1 VRLMIVFLALSML
14 LIAGCS
20 DGSKGKEDVFPPS
33 MTAFV
38 HVNGT
43 DYPMEEGNY
52 EWSRK
57 KGFETEV
64 VQTDHASPSQMAEN
78 IDPILLTSD
87 QKVEIKIEDNPDISV
102 YLWND
107 QGREKSIDIETEA
120 NQITIPSGKGKYIY
134 EVLAKWKNGTVSY
147 TFVVEVE

>member
-1 VRLMIVFLALSML
+1 MFML
-14 LIAGCS
+14 GGCS
-20 DGSKGKEDVFPPS
+20 NVPKGEEDVFPPS
-33 MTAFV
+33 MNAV
-38 HVNGT
+38 IHINGT

-57 KGFETEV
+57 KGLETEV
-64 VQTDHASPSQMAEN
+64 VQTDHASPNQMADN
-78 IDPILLTSD
+78 IEPILLTSD

-107 QGREKSIDIETEA
+107 QGREKTIETQA
-120 NQITIPSGKGKYIY
+120 DQFTIPSAKGKYIY

-147 TFVVEVE
+147 TFVIEVE